1 MADCSIETDSLDH
14 ITKLRKDANRV
25 FNALFGEEINNIA
38 VIDNDIAKAAKNLEV
53 LENEL
58 RYAKKQLTGKLTSK
72 RILELKGYIKNTNR
86 RLKALERNRKE
97 YPQKRK
103 MIARLR
109 KIMVDRVLDVMDD
122 SGYSVDP
129 SVLFS
134 GMKDI
139 LGMRIGVF
147 GTIDSGWDMQQVA
160 SALTFVQ
167 NAFNKQDKNV
177 KKLKLRS
184 SFAENWRKGSIGW
197 WADEIKDPL
206 MAMLDYDVTG
216 KGTAY
221 VEKTKEYIAKRYAK
235 SNEFK
240 NKFTAAVQS
249 LYDLIDSGGAYY
261 RIQDSNATLVD
272 QKKESRSNLEKIASE
287 ILDGEVKFVK
297 PANIYKIDGNKLSFT
312 EEFKEDRKE
321 YEEKLRRNL
330 TNKVRKLRKGEV
342 LESGKKY
349 KTVGIYDGGDIQKY
363 TDPEGNDFYY
373 IPILRIVDG
382 KEVWNAYEV
391 PTRDVDSGG
400 KTVKQ
405 MLFPNDILSNE
416 EFRNFFIGKES
427 SGRTIASMDG
437 KADRM
442 PTGWM
447 RSQAWIP
454 LKGQSKVK
462 GKLKKWQTSA
472 YSEYTFD
479 DQIETEQN
487 QLPSEFWDA
496 ISGIRLW
503 SKDVYAEAQSRTF
516 KTQERMTKLATESRL
531 RTKDGKLTDVLDEIL
546 QMDLFNNLWVNKN
559 GQIVSVNSYMG
570 QRDLHMPWA
579 FSEVSTINN
588 LGETRNEVR
597 KKIGVV
603 DGSIAALVA
612 QHGDAQDITDARSA
626 LMELKALEDNITDM
640 LDALAGK
647 EVKDRPPISQESAL
661 SIAMHR
667 GAASQ
672 PFENEDTGYT
682 GRRKDFGVF
691 TEYSDDIMK
700 KLSQNE
706 LKADLVHSLEGVSP
720 AVRKFIIDQ
729 TLSTFNIDGAEAKL
743 FGFNFGDANVKR
755 ILEKYS
761 GGLLDGKGLMS
772 TLALYNELVSGNL
785 LGMGSALNNN
795 WQRLSIWIE
804 ANEELYLN
812 AENLPDEIRE
822 KIVTESGVDDVM
834 QSIGE
839 ALMVASGVE
848 PNIWTGLHT
857 RKDLALLWLEKPL
870 FIDKFKRTATF
881 KAWVEG
887 MAERGG
893 FDTSDAAMSIFLET
907 QWEVA
912 HGVAEGTFSDKE
924 RKSIRAKLKKSNMS
938 GIANKFLHFGLSG
951 GVFYGAFKR
960 SDALARAFA
969 FMPVEREMRKETA
982 VIGALMAVSNM
993 KTEDGWLEYEEKTG
1007 KSRYSH
1013 PEVLA
1018 FSRQVVNATM
1028 FGMSP
1033 QFQNKAFRGNV
1044 GKTVFK
1050 FKSYQAQQLRTELRV
1065 YQSWK
1070 DSLKQMP
1077 LSKAAASRARV
1088 FKFWDTDSM
1097 SKLERRVSKLI
1108 MSRMLITSLQGFAK
1122 MSVPALHGMY
1132 KIWKTSSSK
1141 FLGTNAGSLQ
1151 RGGDSMLAGFWISIF
1166 QVLAGVLNVVGGD
1179 DEEDIYDNALRYF
1192 LPIYL
1197 NSAVDT
1203 TMAAFSGQSSPKDL
1217 WDASRKVAGIYSRGL
1232 EVGIDLVGDL
1242 VTAD

>member
-1 MADCSIETDSLDH
+1 MTPAGVETTH
-14 ITKLRKDANRV
+14 CV
-25 FNALFGEEINNIA
+25 
-38 VIDNDIAKAAKNLEV
+38 
-53 LENEL
+53 
-58 RYAKKQLTGKLTSK
+58 
-72 RILELKGYIKNTNR
+72 
-86 RLKALERNRKE
+86 
-97 YPQKRK
+97 
-103 MIARLR
+103 
-109 KIMVDRVLDVMDD
+109 
-122 SGYSVDP
+122 P
-129 SVLFS
+129 SH
-134 GMKDI
+134 
-139 LGMRIGVF
+139 
-147 GTIDSGWDMQQVA
+147 VA
-160 SALTFVQ
+160 TCP
-167 NAFNKQDKNV
+167 D
-177 KKLKLRS
+177 
-184 SFAENWRKGSIGW
+184 
-197 WADEIKDPL
+197 
-206 MAMLDYDVTG
+206 
-216 KGTAY
+216 
-221 VEKTKEYIAKRYAK
+221 
-235 SNEFK
+235 
-240 NKFTAAVQS
+240 
-249 LYDLIDSGGAYY
+249 
-261 RIQDSNATLVD
+261 
-272 QKKESRSNLEKIASE
+272 
-287 ILDGEVKFVK
+287 
-297 PANIYKIDGNKLSFT
+297 
-312 EEFKEDRKE
+312 
-321 YEEKLRRNL
+321 
-330 TNKVRKLRKGEV
+330 
-342 LESGKKY
+342 
-349 KTVGIYDGGDIQKY
+349 
-363 TDPEGNDFYY
+363 
-373 IPILRIVDG
+373 
-382 KEVWNAYEV
+382 EV

-881 KAWVEG
+881 
-887 MAERGG
+887 
-893 FDTSDAAMSIFLET
+893 
-907 QWEVA
+907 
-912 HGVAEGTFSDKE
+912 
-924 RKSIRAKLKKSNMS
+924 
-938 GIANKFLHFGLSG
+938 
-951 GVFYGAFKR
+951 
-960 SDALARAFA
+960 
-969 FMPVEREMRKETA
+969 
-982 VIGALMAVSNM
+982 
-993 KTEDGWLEYEEKTG
+993 
-1007 KSRYSH
+1007 
-1013 PEVLA
+1013 
-1018 FSRQVVNATM
+1018 
-1028 FGMSP
+1028 
-1033 QFQNKAFRGNV
+1033 
-1044 GKTVFK
+1044 
-1050 FKSYQAQQLRTELRV
+1050 
-1065 YQSWK
+1065 
-1070 DSLKQMP
+1070 
-1077 LSKAAASRARV
+1077 
-1088 FKFWDTDSM
+1088 
-1097 SKLERRVSKLI
+1097 
-1108 MSRMLITSLQGFAK
+1108 
-1122 MSVPALHGMY
+1122 
-1132 KIWKTSSSK
+1132 
-1141 FLGTNAGSLQ
+1141 
-1151 RGGDSMLAGFWISIF
+1151 
-1166 QVLAGVLNVVGGD
+1166 
-1179 DEEDIYDNALRYF
+1179 
-1192 LPIYL
+1192 
-1197 NSAVDT
+1197 
-1203 TMAAFSGQSSPKDL
+1203 
-1217 WDASRKVAGIYSRGL
+1217 
-1232 EVGIDLVGDL
+1232 
-1242 VTAD
+1242 